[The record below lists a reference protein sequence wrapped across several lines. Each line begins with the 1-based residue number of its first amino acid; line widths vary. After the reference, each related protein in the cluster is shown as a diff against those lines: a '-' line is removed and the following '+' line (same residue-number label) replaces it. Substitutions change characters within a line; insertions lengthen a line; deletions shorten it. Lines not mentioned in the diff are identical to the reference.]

1 MIPRVRCVHHC
12 NGIQNAILLSIL
24 VDDQQSSILFR
35 QGGMGARPGVGHGFD
50 EIENSRRIATNFLFG
65 NTTSPYDFGLMTQVG
80 MEQSLDTTTGS
91 NNNFTFI
98 QANQRTKYDD

>member
-1 MIPRVRCVHHC
+1 
-12 NGIQNAILLSIL
+12 
-24 VDDQQSSILFR
+24 
-35 QGGMGARPGVGHGFD
+35 MGARPGVGHGFD